1 MSLPG
6 ADDLVPQE
14 SEPSIGL
21 RCWRIIIYE
30 IARSNSQR
38 DDIVGQ
44 RHACGEVAGSQRRN
58 DWTGDG
64 RANSRAT
71 EQSEPQ

>member
-21 RCWRIIIYE
+21 RCWRIIIHE
-30 IARSNSQR
+30 IARSNSER
-38 DDIVGQ
+38 DDIESQ
-44 RHACGEVAGSQRRN
+44 RHACGEVAGRQCRN
-58 DWTGDG
+58 D
-64 RANSRAT
+64 
-71 EQSEPQ
+71 